1 MIILISND
9 TNKNYNNINDSASD
23 RRWLA
28 IAIILTRIGRHIG
41 TDFLTNLVCRF
52 NLQ

>member
-23 RRWLA
+23 RKWWLV
-28 IAIILTRIGRHIG
+28 IAKILTRIGRH
-41 TDFLTNLVCRF
+41 T
-52 NLQ
+52 